1 MAPKETGD
9 AKTRRN
15 TATGGVLNHAIGTN
29 CKARKAK
36 FQVFVFQQMDDVLDE
51 VLVLDKAILHAEYRA
66 HVAAIASHVRAPP
79 WIE

>member
-15 TATGGVLNHAIGTN
+15 TATGGVLNHAIGKT
-29 CKARKAK
+29 CKAREAK
-36 FQVFVFQQMDDVLDE
+36 YQMFVFRQMDDVLDE
-51 VLVLDKAILHAEYRA
+51 VLDKAILHAEYRA

-79 WIE
+79 PWIE